1 MVGEEL
7 AGLTVAVVGGD
18 LRMLEHMRQAR
29 EAGAAVQHY
38 GGIPG
43 AAAAAGAP
51 EASSLA
57 EAIRGATIIS
67 CPIPGVNADGSLFT
81 KYTDE
86 PLRLTSDVLNGAAPG
101 AVVFTYKETPQL
113 IEWAKGTP
121 VRIVGYGEDDELCI
135 LHAIPTAEGAIKIAV
150 ENTEVTLLGM
160 KVLCFGLG
168 RVGVSVAQ
176 AFDAMKAHVTVTA
189 RNPAQLARALSMGF
203 EIVPLKD
210 ILEYADQFSLIVSSA
225 TGKVVTAEIIG
236 KTRPDVLIMDLCSPP
251 GSVDREAA
259 ERMNRR
265 FVWARAQAGTAP
277 RTAGQHEWHVLMRI
291 AREAIPQLRAK

>member
-1 MVGEEL
+1 VI
-7 AGLTVAVVGGD
+7 VAVVGGD

-29 EAGAAVQHY
+29 EAGATVQHY

-43 AAAAAGAP
+43 AAEAAGAP
-51 EASSLA
+51 ESHSLS
-57 EAIRGATIIS
+57 EAIKNATIIS
-67 CPIPGVNADGSLFT
+67 CPIPGVNADGSLFA
-81 KYTDE
+81 KYTNE
-86 PLRLTSDVLNGAAPG
+86 SLKLTSDILKGAAPG
-101 AVVFTYKETPQL
+101 AIVFTYKETPQL

-121 VRIVGYGEDDELCI
+121 AQILGYGEDDELCI
-135 LHAIPTAEGAIKIAV
+135 LHAIPTAEGAIKVAV
-150 ENTEVTLLGM
+150 ENTEETLLGM

-203 EIVPLKD
+203 DIIPLKD
-210 ILEYADQFSLIVSSA
+210 IMSHVDQFSLIVSSA
-225 TGKVVTAEIIG
+225 TGKVVTSEIIA

-251 GSVDREAA
+251 GSVDREAT

-277 RTAGQHEWHVLMRI
+277 RSAGQHEWHVLMRI
-291 AREAIPQLRAK
+291 ARETIPQLRTT